1 MESHEEGVLD
11 IFQEHVALC
20 HDVVL
25 LSKSRQGIR
34 VSGKGPVQSTT
45 GAHCCFENG
54 RSWEF

>member
-1 MESHEEGVLD
+1 MEPHKEGVLD

-34 VSGKGPVQSTT
+34 VSDKGPVQSDT
-45 GAHCCFENG
+45 GAHCCFENK
-54 RSWEF
+54 